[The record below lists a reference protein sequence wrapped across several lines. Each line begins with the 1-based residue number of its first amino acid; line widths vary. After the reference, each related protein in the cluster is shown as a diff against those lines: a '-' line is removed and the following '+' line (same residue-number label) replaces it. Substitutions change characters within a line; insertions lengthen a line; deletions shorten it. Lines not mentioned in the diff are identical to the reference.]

1 MYSKAD
7 IYPNLTVSAPPQLE
21 AASGGELTT
30 GQGPTVSWLGILI
43 VLIAWRV
50 LIELAEEV

>member
-1 MYSKAD
+1 MLSRAD
-7 IYPNLTVSAPPQLE
+7 IYPNLQVATPPQLE

-30 GQGPTVSWLGILI
+30 GRGPTISWLGILI
-43 VLIAWRV
+43 VIVAWRV